1 MLDYTILQEPSLY
14 QTAAAA
20 IAALVVGFALGWWR
34 RSRKALQLD
43 DISAWQIARQMAS
56 ELRRIDA
63 FSDVA
68 GSQRVPPNGNTT
80 TPAPPNGLV
89 RVRLFID
96 LPNFEMN
103 WKSSNRGRA
112 RANTIAWRTLPQVLL
127 DELPGVIGIAR
138 DSLRFVGAELYESY
152 IPYQLLAM
160 HGEADKADSA
170 YFYRRRRFLE
180 TEVAIIPG
188 YSVHIFDRTL
198 KFEDGAPSRNSDG
211 DLQSNEKGVD
221 SGLIS
226 HLFSHALADTYD
238 IALLL
243 SEDSD
248 YVPAVRA
255 LQANFGKRVI
265 HVGFRRRPHGIS
277 GTVWGDIIIDHA
289 LSRKLS
295 KPTGW
300 LRRFRTSSKR
310 DDEPSAVASAPQ
322 SMSNPTNLAVVEGE
336 KSVVGEDLPEL
347 TKTLVVGEHYPAIV
361 RKVSRHGLRLSVENG
376 DSLVRVM
383 PSIQTVEP
391 FLKGQKIEE
400 VFAPNQRI
408 DVKVIG
414 QNQNGNPLISIVAVH
429 GNSDA
434 E

>member
-1 MLDYTILQEPSLY
+1 MLEHTILLEPSLY

-20 IAALVVGFALGWWR
+20 IVALIVGFALGWWR
-34 RSRKALQLD
+34 RSRKSLQLD
-43 DISAWQIARQMAS
+43 DVSAWQIARQMAS

-68 GSQRVPPNGNTT
+68 GPQRSPSHGIPA

-103 WKSSNRGRA
+103 WKSANRGRA
-112 RANTIAWRTLPQVLL
+112 RANAIAWRTLPQVLL
-127 DELPGVIGIAR
+127 DELPDVIGIDR
-138 DSLRFVGAELYESY
+138 ESLRFVGAELYESY

-198 KFEDGAPSRNSDG
+198 KFEDGVPSRNSDG

-248 YVPAVRA
+248 YVPAVRT
-255 LQANFGKRVI
+255 LQTNFGKRVI

-289 LSRKLS
+289 MSRKLS
-295 KPTGW
+295 KSTGW
-300 LRRFRTSSKR
+300 LSRLRTSSKGDSDPR
-310 DDEPSAVASAPQ
+310 AAGSAPRPV
-322 SMSNPTNLAVVEGE
+322 SNPPAPSVGAAGT
-336 KSVVGEDLPEL
+336 SVVGEDLPEL
-347 TKTLVVGEHYPAIV
+347 TKSLVVGEHYPATV

-391 FLKGQKIEE
+391 FLKGKKIED
-400 VFAPNQRI
+400 VFAPDQRI
-408 DVKVIG
+408 EVKVIG
-414 QNQNGNPLISIVAVH
+414 QNQKGNPLISIVAVH